1 MIIVITTREINEK
14 TKREELLVS
23 HGMDS
28 LTGKTVILP
37 CDTPQEIGARFD
49 DNLREFVID
58 DHPEQQGRASSFSA
72 NQKSNLTPQK
82 KTTTPRPKW

>member
-23 HGMDS
+23 HGIDS
-28 LTGKTVILP
+28 VTGKAVILP

-58 DHPEQQGRASSFSA
+58 DHPEQQSCASPFCA
-72 NQKSNLTPQK
+72 NQKSNLTISK
-82 KTTTPRPKW
+82 KTSTPRPKW

>member
-23 HGMDS
+23 HGIDS

-58 DHPEQQGRASSFSA
+58 DHPSQEAHSAQSSAS
-72 NQKSNLTPQK
+72 QKSSLTLPK
-82 KTTTPRPKW
+82 KIATPRPKW